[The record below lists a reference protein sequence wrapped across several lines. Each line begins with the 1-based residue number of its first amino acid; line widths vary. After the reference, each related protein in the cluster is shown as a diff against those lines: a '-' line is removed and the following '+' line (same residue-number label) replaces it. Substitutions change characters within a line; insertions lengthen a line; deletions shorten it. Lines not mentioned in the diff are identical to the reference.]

1 MTVAGTCRSL
11 PDASTGGASR
21 SLPSDSAARRGR
33 HRTRRPPYPACE
45 DGAHTEVSMSQLAQV
60 AGAIAILVAFAAAQL
75 RLVSVQSR
83 LYLILN
89 LAGSAVLAFDA
100 WHERQWG
107 F

>member
-1 MTVAGTCRSL
+1 
-11 PDASTGGASR
+11 
-21 SLPSDSAARRGR
+21 
-33 HRTRRPPYPACE
+33 
-45 DGAHTEVSMSQLAQV
+45 MSQLAQI

-89 LAGSAVLAFDA
+89 LAGSAVLALDA

-107 F
+107 FLLLEGMWALVSAWSLSRSHAGESTG